1 MAKKK
6 KFFKSK
12 SKKGNSNNSQKKRL
26 HPEVFKSMWAI
37 IMASLSVLSVLSF
50 INKAGSFGE
59 LIKTILS
66 FVTGWGMYVA
76 PVVFLGA
83 AIMLILSWERSSG
96 KSILFSA
103 FLFFSSLLGIFALTN
118 GTREVAIIRG
128 GYWGYF
134 FAWPLDYFLGK
145 MGGLVILLTFLFISI
160 VVGFHVRLGEIL
172 SNMRENRNLK
182 KSALQVKVG
191 DEKVKVKKFSARGG
205 SVFDG
210 KNKKEK
216 QSATTLD
223 IKDYQQEQ
231 KEEDQPKSDKKPKAS
246 NKKEEDF
253 ITSSADGSKL
263 KNFPLPPIDLLDK
276 ETGKPT
282 SGDIVANANII
293 KRTLQNFG
301 IDVDMSE
308 VNVGPTVTQYT
319 LKPAEGVKLARVT
332 ALRNDLSLALAA
344 HPIRIE
350 APIPGRS
357 LVGIEIPNKVS
368 SQVRLGSLL
377 KNPEFMKQDGN
388 LTLALGRDVKGLPLY
403 ADLGRMPHMLIAGA
417 TGTGK
422 TITLNAIML
431 SLLFKNSPQFLRFIL
446 IDPKRVEFN
455 TYAGIP
461 NLLAPIITDNSKAV
475 NSLKWL
481 VGEMERR
488 FEVLAEVRARDLYS
502 YNNNKKVI
510 KEGSTMPYIV
520 VIIDELADL
529 MSSKGREVEAL
540 IVRISQMAR
549 AVGIHLILATQR
561 PSVEIV
567 TGLIK
572 ANITARVALQVGSQV
587 DSRTILD
594 SGGAESLLGRGD
606 MLFLSPERSKPIRL
620 QGAYISQE
628 EIIRVSR
635 FLKEQKEKLEPA
647 DDFATEI
654 AEEKNTTVSPNQ
666 SIDFDEVDSN
676 TQDDELFI
684 TARDLIIKQQKA
696 SASYLQRRL
705 KIGYARAA
713 RLLDMLE
720 DSGVVGPADGAKP
733 RDVYMS
739 YDEDDEG
746 YGDGELT

>member
-1 MAKKK
+1 MAKKR
-6 KFFKSK
+6 FFKSK

-26 HPEVFKSMWAI
+26 HPEVFKSMWVI
-37 IMASLSVLSVLSF
+37 IMASLSVLSILSF

-66 FVTGWGMYVA
+66 FVAGWGMYVA

-83 AIMLILSWERSSG
+83 AIMLILSWEKSSG

-134 FAWPLDYFLGK
+134 FVWPLDYFLGK

-160 VVGFHVRLGEIL
+160 VIGFHVRLGEIL

-182 KSALQVKVG
+182 KSSLQVKIG
-191 DEKVKVKKFSARGG
+191 DEKVKKFSARGG
-205 SVFDG
+205 SSFGG

-223 IKDYQQEQ
+223 IKNYQQEQ
-231 KEEDQPKSDKKPKAS
+231 KEEDQLKSDKKPKAS

-253 ITSSADGSKL
+253 IASSADGAKL
-263 KNFPLPPIDLLDK
+263 KNFRLPSIDLLDE

-388 LTLALGRDVKGLPLY
+388 LTLALGRDVKGSPLY

-431 SLLFKNSPQFLRFIL
+431 SLLFKNPPQFLRFIL

-461 NLLAPIITDNSKAV
+461 NLLAPIITDNNKAV

-488 FEVLAEVRARDLYS
+488 FEVLAEVRARDLHS

-529 MSSKGREVEAL
+529 MTSKGREVEAL

-594 SGGAESLLGRGD
+594 AGGAESLLGRGD

-628 EIIRVSR
+628 EISRVSK

-647 DDFATEI
+647 DDLATEI
-654 AEEKNTTVSPNQ
+654 AEEKNTIVSPNQ

-739 YDEDDEG
+739 YDEDGNEH
-746 YGDGELT
+746 GDGELI

>member
-12 SKKGNSNNSQKKRL
+12 FKKGNSNNFQKKKL
-26 HPEVFKSMWAI
+26 HPEVSKSMWAI
-37 IMASLSVLSVLSF
+37 IMASLAVLSVLSF

-59 LIKTILS
+59 LIKYFLS
-66 FVTGWGMYVA
+66 FIAGWGMYIV
-76 PVVFLGA
+76 PIVFLGVA
-83 AIMLILSWERSSG
+83 VMFVLSWERSSS
-96 KSILFSA
+96 KSILFST
-103 FLFFSSLLGIFALTN
+103 FLFFSSLLGVFALTN
-118 GTREVAIIRG
+118 DVREIAITRG

-145 MGGLVILLTFLFISI
+145 IGGFVILLTFLFISI
-160 VVGFHVRLGEIL
+160 IVGFHVRLGEIL
-172 SNMRENRNLK
+172 SNMRENRKLK
-182 KSALQVKVG
+182 KSALQIKIG
-191 DEKVKVKKFSARGG
+191 DGKVKVKKFK
-205 SVFDG
+205 D
-210 KNKKEK
+210 KKKK

-223 IKDYQQEQ
+223 IKNYQQTQ
-231 KEEDQPKSDKKPKAS
+231 AEEDQPKSDKKSKS
-246 NKKEEDF
+246 SDKKGEDF
-253 ITSSADGSKL
+253 VTSSTDDAKL
-263 KNFPLPPIDLLDK
+263 KNFPLPPLDLLDD

-319 LKPAEGVKLARVT
+319 LKPAEGVKLSRVI

-377 KNPEFMKQDGN
+377 KNPKFKEQSGD
-388 LTLALGRDVKGLPLY
+388 LILALGRDVKGSPLY
-403 ADLGRMPHMLIAGA
+403 ADLGKMPHMLVAGA

-422 TITLNAIML
+422 TISLNAIIL
-431 SLLFKNSPQFLRFIL
+431 SLLFKNRPQFLRFIL

-455 TYAGIP
+455 AYADIP
-461 NLLAPIITDNSKAV
+461 HLLAPIITDNNKAV

-510 KEGSTMPYIV
+510 KEGNTMPYIV

-529 MSSKGREVEAL
+529 MTSKGREVEAL
-540 IVRISQMAR
+540 IVRIAQMAR

-572 ANITARVALQVGSQV
+572 ANITARVAFQVGSQI

-594 SGGAESLLGRGD
+594 ASGAEALLGNGD

-620 QGAYISQE
+620 QGAYISQAE
-628 EIIRVSR
+628 VNRVSR
-635 FLKEQKEKLEPA
+635 FLKEQKEKLEPGDA
-647 DDFATEI
+647 LVTEI
-654 AEEKNTTVSPNQ
+654 AEEKNTIVSPHQ
-666 SIDFDEVDSN
+666 SIDFDKINSN

-684 TARDLIIKQQKA
+684 TAKDLIIKQQKA

-733 RDVYMS
+733 RDIYIS
-739 YDEDDEG
+739 YDKDDDE
-746 YGDGELT
+746 YGDGTELI